1 MRTWVS
7 ARFHL
12 VIFVYGVNQ
21 ENKGTGRVLD
31 SGHEIWK
38 TSPQTLFRITFRI
51 LSNINDRAYLQKYM
65 ECLEIIKLMVVVFM
79 VFFTCGGL
87 ILFLWGVVLILRK
100 VFTWFGS
107 SFLNQLNIIYAM
119 SWIFHNGWFR
129 RWKKRVNYVILWSV
143 PSNVSVWKRHST
155 NQNEILFKK

>member
-1 MRTWVS
+1 MLFLQFGVLVMLQLKPQSTREHLILLLYGNCYLHIYSLIHPVDEFSLKEMRTWVS

-79 VFFTCGGL
+79 LFFTCGGL

-100 VFTWFGS
+100 VFT
-107 SFLNQLNIIYAM
+107 
-119 SWIFHNGWFR
+119 
-129 RWKKRVNYVILWSV
+129 
-143 PSNVSVWKRHST
+143 
-155 NQNEILFKK
+155 